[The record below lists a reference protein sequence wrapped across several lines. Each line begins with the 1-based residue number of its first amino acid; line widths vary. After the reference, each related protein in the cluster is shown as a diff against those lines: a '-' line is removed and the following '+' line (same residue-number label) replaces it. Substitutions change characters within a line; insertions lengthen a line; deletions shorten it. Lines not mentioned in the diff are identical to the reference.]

1 MRIQKLVI
9 RFGISLSTLVLMA
22 LLVPTQAFA
31 QDPTEVDAKHYKIE
45 FENDDVRVL
54 RITYGP
60 GEKSVMHEHPNAVA
74 VFLTDA
80 ATEMTLPDGNKIEDL
95 AKIGDAQWTPAG
107 KHLPKSKGDAPS
119 ELILV
124 ELKTKPE

>member
-1 MRIQKLVI
+1 MKKLI
-9 RFGISLSTLVLMA
+9 SSIGTILFGMVLMA
-22 LLVPTQAFA
+22 LVIPSELNA
-31 QDPTEVDAKHYKIE
+31 QDPTNVDSKHYKIE
-45 FENDDVRVL
+45 FENDYVRVL

-80 ATEMTLPDGNKIEDL
+80 TTEMTGPDGTSAEDIRKFGE
-95 AKIGDAQWTPAG
+95 AVWTPSG